1 MSEAVPALR
10 LYRTAVTDS
19 GRWEHFAHRPGDI
32 FVCTPPKCGTT
43 WMQTIIVSL
52 IWPAGDAPGPVTEL
66 SPWLDAMFNDL
77 DEVLARLEAQKHRR
91 VIKSHTP
98 ADGIPIFDDARYVV
112 VGRDGRDAFM
122 SFVHHHEKFK
132 DDVRRTMNQKAL
144 ADGVPPMP
152 FWDGDVHR
160 FFATWL
166 ADAYLLHHVA
176 TFWARR
182 TKPNFLFIHFADL
195 KRDLEGEMR
204 RVADFLEI
212 DVPNALWPAVVERC
226 TFEAM
231 KGRPREIG
239 TFWNFEGGAQSF
251 LFKGTNGR
259 WRDVLRPDELAAYE
273 KRAAELLPPEAVAWL
288 EFGRTGTEAFSGRG
302 R

>member
-1 MSEAVPALR
+1 MTEDTPPLR
-10 LYRTAVTDS
+10 SYRTAVTDS

-43 WMQTIIVSL
+43 WMQTIIISL
-52 IWPAGDAPGPVTEL
+52 IWPAGDAPGPVMEL
-66 SPWLDAMFNDL
+66 SPWLEAMFNDL
-77 DEVLARLEAQKHRR
+77 DEVRARLAAQQHRR

-98 ADGIPIFDDARYVV
+98 ADGIPIFDDARYVF

-122 SFVHHHEKFK
+122 SYAHHLEKFK
-132 DDVRRTMNQKAL
+132 ADVRRTMNQQAL
-144 ADGVPPMP
+144 ADGVPPMSL
-152 FWDGDVHR
+152 WDGDLHR

-166 ADAYLLHHVA
+166 SDGYLFSHVA

-182 TKPNFLFIHFADL
+182 AKPNLLLVHYADL

-204 RVADFLEI
+204 RVAGFLEI
-212 DVPNALWPAVVERC
+212 DVPDALWPAVVERC

-231 KGRPREIG
+231 KARSDEIG
-239 TFWNFEGGAQSF
+239 AFRNFEGGAQSF

-259 WRDVLRPDELAAYE
+259 WRDELRPDELAAYE
-273 KRAAELLPPEAVAWL
+273 RRAAELLPPEALAWL
-288 EFGRTGTEAFSGRG
+288 EFGRTANAEV
-302 R
+302 